1 MIIFDVE
8 SNGLLDD
15 ATKIHCL
22 SYLDTRK
29 PEAYI
34 TLHEYDDMKHLLLTE
49 KHLIGHNIIRYD
61 IPLLEKLL
69 DINIDARLYDTL
81 PMSWVMN
88 PTRSKHGLDSFFPD
102 FGIEKP
108 KIDDWE
114 NMSIEDYTDRC
125 VEDVK
130 ITEALWNN
138 LLKRFMVLYKDK
150 KELDKFFKYLQFK
163 MDCARQAEQS
173 GWRVDVDLAKKC
185 VAELTEL
192 QEKKVAELTEVMPM
206 RKLYRVQSKP
216 KVCHKKDGTL
226 SSHGRRWFDLLEEH
240 GLPDTYDKDVTVVKG
255 AEEANPN
262 STDQVKEWLYSLGW
276 QPCTYKYNKNKET
289 GEEKKVEQIRV
300 SGELTESVKLLAKD
314 NPAVQVLDGL
324 TVLQHRLG
332 ILNGFVECEHNGYLR
347 AEIDG
352 LTNTLRFK
360 HRKPLVN
367 LPSVEKPWGKEIR
380 SCLTAPQGSLLC
392 GADMTSL
399 EDTTKRHY
407 MKPYDPDYVL
417 EMSANGFDPHLD
429 LATRF
434 GSVRKKVVKGEDGIP
449 FIKYFANKNLDVKK
463 LRKEF
468 KVVNYSATYGVGAS
482 KLSRETGM
490 SVFKAEKLL
499 KAYWKRN
506 WSVKAFSESQKIRR
520 IGEEMWIQN
529 PVSKFWHSLR
539 YEKDAFSTINQSTG
553 SYCFD
558 KWVAYYRMRRP
569 NIVGQFHDES
579 INVIKEG
586 EQNEHTSVLTWAIN
600 KLNEQLKLNVDLGID
615 VQYGKTY
622 ADVH

>member
-22 SYLDTRK
+22 SYIDTDREK
-29 PEAYI
+29 DII
-34 TLHEYDDMKHLLLTE
+34 TLYDYDDMKLLFSVK
-49 KHLIGHNIIRYD
+49 KHFVGHNIIRYD

-69 DINIDARLYDTL
+69 DIKIDARLYDTL

-108 KIDDWE
+108 KIDDWS
-114 NMSIEDYTDRC
+114 NLSMEDYSHRC
-125 VEDVK
+125 EEDVK
-130 ITEALWNN
+130 ITQALWNN
-138 LLKRFMVLYKDK
+138 LLQRFMVLYKDK
-150 KELDKFFKYLQFK
+150 KELDKFFKYLEFK

-173 GWRVDVDLAKKC
+173 GWRVNVDLAKKC
-185 VAELTEL
+185 VEELTEL
-192 QEKKVAELTEVMPM
+192 QNKKVTELIDVMPM

-216 KVCHKKDGTL
+216 KVCYKKDGTL

-276 QPCTYKYNKNKET
+276 QPCTYKYNKNKDT
-289 GEEKKVEQIRV
+289 GEEKKVEQVRLN
-300 SGELTESVKLLAKD
+300 GELTESVKLLAKD

-332 ILNGFVECEHNGYLR
+332 ILNGFVECERDGYLR

-360 HRKPLVN
+360 HKKPLVN

-407 MKPYDPDYVL
+407 MKPYDPRYVE
-417 EMSANGFDPHLD
+417 EMSRKGFDPHLD
-429 LATRF
+429 LA
-434 GSVRKKVVKGEDGIP
+434 KHAKVITQSDIEKHQRGEIDL
-449 FIKYFANKNLDVKK
+449 KA
-463 LRKEF
+463 LRKDF
-468 KVVNYSATYGVGAS
+468 KVVNYSATYGVGAA

-490 SVFKAEKLL
+490 SVKKAQALL
-499 KAYWKRN
+499 DAYWKRN
-506 WSVKAFSESQKIRR
+506 WSVKAFSDAQKIRR

-579 INVIKEG
+579 INLIREG
-586 EQNEHTSVLTWAIN
+586 EEKEHTEILKWAVQ
-600 KLNEQLKLNVDLGID
+600 KLNEQLKLNVELGID
-615 VQYGKTY
+615 VQYGNNY
-622 ADVH
+622 AEVH

>member
-22 SYLDTRK
+22 SYIDTDREK
-29 PEAYI
+29 DII
-34 TLHEYDDMKHLLLTE
+34 TLYDYDDMRLLFSVKKHFV
-49 KHLIGHNIIRYD
+49 GHNIIRYD

-69 DINIDARLYDTL
+69 DIKIDARLYDTL
-81 PMSWVMN
+81 PMSWVIN

-108 KIDDWE
+108 KIDDWS
-114 NMSIEDYTDRC
+114 NLSIEDYSHRC
-125 VEDVK
+125 EEDVK
-130 ITEALWNN
+130 ITQALWNN

-150 KELDKFFKYLQFK
+150 KELDKFFKYLEFK
-163 MDCARQAEQS
+163 MDCARQAEKS
-173 GWRVDVDLAKKC
+173 GWRVDVNLARKC
-185 VAELTEL
+185 VEELTEL
-192 QEKKVAELTEVMPM
+192 QNKKVMELIDVMPM

-216 KVCHKKDGTL
+216 KVCFKKDGTL

-240 GLPDTYDKDVTVVKG
+240 GLPETYDKDVTVVKG
-255 AEEANPN
+255 AEQANPN
-262 STDQVKEWLYSLGW
+262 STEQVKEWLYSLGW

-289 GEEKKVEQIRV
+289 GEEKKVEQVRLN
-300 SGELTESVKLLAKD
+300 GELTESVKLLAKD

-332 ILNGFVECEHNGYLR
+332 ILNGFVECERDGYLR

-360 HRKPLVN
+360 HKKPLVN

-407 MKPYDPDYVL
+407 MKPYDPKYVE
-417 EMSANGFDPHLD
+417 EMSRKGFDPHLD
-429 LATRF
+429 LA
-434 GSVRKKVVKGEDGIP
+434 KHAKVITQSDIEKHQRGEIDL
-449 FIKYFANKNLDVKK
+449 KA
-463 LRKEF
+463 LRKDF
-468 KVVNYSATYGVGAS
+468 KVVNYSATYGVGAA

-490 SVFKAEKLL
+490 SVKKAQALL
-499 KAYWKRN
+499 DAYWKRN
-506 WSVKAFSESQKIRR
+506 WSVRAFSDAQKIRK

-600 KLNEQLKLNVDLGID
+600 KLNEQLKLNVNLGID